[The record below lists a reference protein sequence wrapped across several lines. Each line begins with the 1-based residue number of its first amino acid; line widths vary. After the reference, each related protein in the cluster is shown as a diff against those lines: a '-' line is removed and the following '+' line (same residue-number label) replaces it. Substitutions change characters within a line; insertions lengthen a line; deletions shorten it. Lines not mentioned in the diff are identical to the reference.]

1 VVLLFGPGCIHKN
14 ARPTLTPF
22 HSKRNDWAVW
32 TYQTVHFAASR
43 VCTYVSVCLSVCH
56 KPEMRENGST
66 DRVSFGTEI
75 LSSCI
80 RRIFVY
86 PKKGTSFWNCVVS
99 KEITK
104 KVKVAHTRLPSVGF
118 RSWSRFFAVSLQ
130 VTWVINRAVGCHYF
144 SPGPQLPSQ
153 PLTGA

>member
-1 VVLLFGPGCIHKN
+1 MVMSLWSRFLAQAVYIKTLGLRLRHFTANATIGLFEHTK
-14 ARPTLTPF
+14 PF
-22 HSKRNDWAVW
+22 ISRR
-32 TYQTVHFAASR
+32 SR

-118 RSWSRFFAVSLQ
+118 RS
-130 VTWVINRAVGCHYF
+130 
-144 SPGPQLPSQ
+144 
-153 PLTGA
+153 